1 MKSIASHHL
10 HIRAL
15 AALMALFSVLS
26 SGRTLVPGLC
36 ATLNALND
44 GAPRESCCTTAC
56 STSDAKSAAEE
67 NLRSGKEQPDC
78 AFCKFA
84 HALVEVQAFS
94 YLDSP
99 VPAIAQATVPFADAA
114 VCAVPRQAARPRD
127 PPAFVL
133 S

>member
-15 AALMALFSVLS
+15 AVLMVLFSVLS

-36 ATLNALND
+36 ATLNALKD
-44 GAPRESCCTTAC
+44 GAPRESCCTTSC
-56 STSDAKSAAEE
+56 PTSDAKSAAEE
-67 NLRSGKEQPDC
+67 NLRSEKERPDC

-84 HALVEVQAFS
+84 HALVKVQAFS
-94 YLDSP
+94 FLDSP
-99 VPAIAQATVPFADAA
+99 MQVVAQATVPFVDAA
-114 VCAVPRQAARPRD
+114 ACAVPRQAARPRD
-127 PPAFVL
+127 PPAFVF